1 MEATKPNGYVQLKNE
16 LIEMLEEVVLPEMSG
31 INEQCIYKLPSGI
44 RQSNPKAYTPQII
57 SIGPFHNPHGS
68 SSDNNILHQM
78 EELKLKYL
86 KGFLNRTNL
95 CVDDF
100 VLKLQEL
107 ESRIR
112 SCYAVHVIFNINEFL
127 KKHYN

>member
-1 MEATKPNGYVQLKNE
+1 
-16 LIEMLEEVVLPEMSG
+16 MLEEVVLPEMSG
-31 INEQCIYKLPSGI
+31 INEQCIYKLPPGI

-57 SIGPFHNPHGS
+57 SIVPFHNPHGS

-112 SCYAVHVIFNINEFL
+112 SCYAGHVIFNSNEFL
-127 KKHYN
+127 KKTL